1 MVIKGIN
8 LLSLLENLKS
18 HPPFNLLNQKEFRD
32 ISSSVDIAY
41 HQLGST
47 IIAVKSI
54 PKSLFFIIKG
64 SVEAREDE
72 ELIDVYHI
80 DDSFGG
86 IEIIES
92 RECDYQYSV
101 TEELICYE
109 IPSTMVLDL
118 CKSNQKFREYFFSN
132 IIDRMDMLKSKKLHG
147 DVADMMVAKLD
158 ISILH
163 QAILVKS
170 NTPIIEA
177 LSKMEES
184 NAVAIVVDNTDGYGI
199 VTDADFRHY
208 ILRQKDEKLELISQI
223 QSFPIISIND
233 DILMFNILLL
243 MMEHSIKHL
252 PVFTDSG
259 SLLGVL
265 ELVDL
270 LSIFSNQ
277 SHLITVQMQRA
288 DSISSVIS
296 AGKRVSMMVGAL
308 HSKGVKSRYIA
319 KLVAEVKKKM
329 YAKIFSLIVPKEW
342 HKKSALLL
350 LGSEGREEQILRT
363 DQDNAIVFEDG
374 FMPSNRDEITQKFIE
389 VLDEIGFP
397 RCEGNIMIINP
408 KWCKEKKEYKK
419 DIYNW
424 INTPSSDGF
433 MDMAIFFDSIVVA
446 GDKELLSNL
455 KSYLFKEV
463 SNHSSL
469 IRHFAKAIESF
480 ESPLGLF
487 SRFVSKDG
495 HQGEIDIKKGAVF
508 ALVHGVR
515 ALALEYKIEETN
527 TTLRIKALNNIGYMN
542 KEDARDTIEALEVIS
557 NLRLHAQL
565 QKIELNEPIDNYI
578 KISLLSKLEKDL
590 LKEAL
595 KTIERFKKQ
604 IIYHFKLSTLG

>member
-1 MVIKGIN
+1 

-18 HPPFNLLNQKEFRD
+18 HPPFNILNKQEFRE
-32 ISSSVDIAY
+32 ISTNIDIAY

-47 IIAVKSI
+47 IIEAKSI
-54 PKSLFFIIKG
+54 PKSLYFIIKG

-72 ELIDVYHI
+72 ELIDIYHI

-86 IEIIES
+86 IEIIEA

-109 IPSTMVLDL
+109 IPSTIVLNL
-118 CKSNQKFREYFFSN
+118 CKTNQKFREYFFSN

-147 DVADMMVAKLD
+147 DVADIMVAKLD
-158 ISILH
+158 ITILH
-163 QAILVKS
+163 QAILVDP
-170 NTPIIEA
+170 NTPIVEA
-177 LSKMEES
+177 LSQMEES
-184 NAVAIVVDNTDGYGI
+184 NAVAIVVNNANGYGI

-208 ILRQKDEKLELISQI
+208 ILRQREEELLYISQI
-223 QSFPIISIND
+223 QSHPIVSIKD

-252 PVFTDSG
+252 PVFDDSG

-270 LSIFSNQ
+270 LSLFSNQ
-277 SHLITVQMQRA
+277 SHLITVQMQKA

-308 HSKGVKSRYIA
+308 HFKGVKSRYIA

-329 YAKIFSLIVPKEW
+329 YVKIFSLIVPKEW
-342 HKKSALLL
+342 HKKSALIL

-374 FMPSNRDEITQKFIE
+374 FMPLDRDEVTQRFIE

-408 KWCKEKKEYKK
+408 KWCKEQSKYKK
-419 DIYNW
+419 DIYSW
-424 INTPSSDGF
+424 VNTPTQEGF
-433 MDMAIFFDSIVVA
+433 MDMAILFDSIAVA
-446 GDKELLSNL
+446 GNKELHSKI
-455 KSYLFKEV
+455 KSYLFHEV
-463 SNHSSL
+463 SKNSYI
-469 IRHFAKAIESF
+469 IRHFAKAIENF

-495 HQGEIDIKKGAVF
+495 HQGEIDIKKRAVF
-508 ALVHGVR
+508 TLVHGVR
-515 ALALEYKIEETN
+515 ALALEHKIAETN

-565 QKIELNEPIDNYI
+565 QKIELDKPIDNYI
-578 KISLLSKLEKDL
+578 KISSLSKLEKDL

-595 KTIERFKKQ
+595 KSIEKFKKQ
-604 IIYHFKLSTLG
+604 IIYHFKLSTIG